1 MIMNTFS
8 SLFFLSALL
17 LSVVNNA
24 FTDRR
29 YVVDTI
35 KAVVYGEDADDS
47 AIVTL
52 SDITRPGIDGAVH
65 ALDDRV
71 FEKLLWFDGKKHRI
85 LPTEE
90 DIERHLKVVE
100 RENNIGRKELIE
112 IFANGGYTLEEG
124 KEQFGTMYT
133 VNAMIDF
140 KVRGGLFVSQKEV
153 ELYYKENPEHVDAT
167 YLLKRGVIP
176 YDYTISD
183 QKQFTIITQAIAD
196 KKEIPGALWSP
207 AFSVAQNQISSDIA
221 FVANMQADE
230 ISDPIPTADGITVF
244 KVVDVTPHRLKTL
257 DERYAQI
264 ADLLRRPKYQEILTT
279 YKVQLYDHA
288 SIVYF

>member
-1 MIMNTFS
+1 MNTIRQ
-8 SLFFLSALL
+8 LFFLSTLFVFA
-17 LSVVNNA
+17 VGNA

-52 SDITRPGIDGAVH
+52 SDIMRPGIDGAVH
-65 ALDDRV
+65 TLDERV

-85 LPTEE
+85 LPSEE
-90 DIERHLKVVE
+90 DIERHLKIVE
-100 RENNIGRKELIE
+100 RENNIGRKELIV
-112 IFANGGYTLEEG
+112 IFENGGYTFDEG
-124 KEQFGTMYT
+124 KEQFGVMYT

-140 KVRGGLFVSQKEV
+140 KVRGSLFVSQKEV
-153 ELYYKENPEHVDAT
+153 EQYYRENPEYVDAT
-167 YLLKRGVIP
+167 YLLKRGVIS
-176 YDYTISD
+176 YDYSISEGE
-183 QKQFTIITQAIAD
+183 QSSIIKQAIVD
-196 KKEIPGALWSP
+196 KNEVPDVVWSP
-207 AFSVAQNQISSDIA
+207 AFSVVQGKMAPNIV
-221 FVANMQADE
+221 FVTDMQADE
-230 ISDPIPTADGITVF
+230 ISEPIASPDGIMIF
-244 KVVDVTPHRLKTL
+244 KVVDVTQRRLKTL
-257 DERYAQI
+257 DERYASI

>member
-1 MIMNTFS
+1 MIMNGFS
-8 SLFFLSALL
+8 FLFLISTLFF
-17 LSVVNNA
+17 SVIDNA
-24 FTDRR
+24 FTDKR

-47 AIVTL
+47 AIITL

-65 ALDDRV
+65 TLDERV

-100 RENNIGRKELIE
+100 RENNIGRKELINV
-112 IFANGGYTLEEG
+112 FANGGYTFDEG
-124 KEQFGTMYT
+124 KEQFGVMYT

-140 KVRGGLFVSQKEV
+140 KVRGGMFVSQKEV
-153 ELYYKENPEHVDAT
+153 ELYYRENPEYVDAT
-167 YLLKRGVIP
+167 YVLKRGVIQ
-176 YDYTISD
+176 YNYTVSD
-183 QKQFTIITQAIAD
+183 QEQLSTIKQAIAA
-196 KKEIPGALWSP
+196 KKEISDVLWSP
-207 AFSVAQNQISSDIA
+207 SFSVAQNQIASDIA
-221 FVANMQADE
+221 FVTNMQADE
-230 ISDPIPTADGITVF
+230 ISDPLPATDGITVF
-244 KVVDVTPHRLKTL
+244 KVVDVIPRRLKTL

-264 ADLLRRPKYQEILTT
+264 AELLRRPKYQETLAT